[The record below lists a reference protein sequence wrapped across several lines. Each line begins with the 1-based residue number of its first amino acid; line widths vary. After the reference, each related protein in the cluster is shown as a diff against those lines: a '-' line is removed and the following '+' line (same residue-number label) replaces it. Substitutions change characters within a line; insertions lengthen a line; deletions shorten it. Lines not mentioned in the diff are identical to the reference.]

1 MVGLA
6 GWVLVAG
13 LQGMYGQTPG
23 AAPTPA
29 PAPVS
34 PTTAAPKAAPGSTTP
49 PPPLRLNSLAAD
61 TQHDPFPAVNPK
73 FFTADSPT
81 VATVDSYL
89 HAMLGFDAN
98 RIWRVIAIQKTASP
112 GVSKVTALVSERA
125 PNAKVLTASFYVLP
139 DGKHL
144 IAPDPSGL
152 NSFGADPFA
161 ENRAMLQA
169 RANGPAH
176 GAAAKELILVEFADL
191 QCPHCKEAQ
200 ATMNR
205 LAQDFPKARVV
216 YESFPLTEIHP
227 YAFQA
232 AAYGACIAK
241 TSQDAFFTYAQ
252 AVYDTQGAL
261 LPDTWEQTLKNAV
274 TKAGADPSAISTCA
288 AGQAAKDDVT
298 ASTRLATDLGV
309 EQTPTLAINGRLIN
323 LNAVPYETLRS
334 LVAFQAAA
342 DGVQGV
348 NAPSL
353 SASPALK
360 PR

>member
-1 MVGLA
+1 MKRTIAVLAGLA
-6 GWVLVAG
+6 VLAG
-13 LQGMYGQTPG
+13 CQGMYGQETG
-23 AAPTPA
+23 TAPKPA
-29 PAPVS
+29 PA
-34 PTTAAPKAAPGSTTP
+34 AATP

-61 TQHDPFPAVNPK
+61 TQHDPFPPVNPK
-73 FFTADSPT
+73 FFTADTPT
-81 VATVDSYL
+81 VATVESYL
-89 HAMLGFDAN
+89 HAMLGYDAN
-98 RIWRVIAIQKTASP
+98 RIWRVVAIQKTPSP

-125 PNAKVLTASFYVLP
+125 PNAKVLTAAFYVLP

-152 NSFGADPFA
+152 SNFGADPFA
-161 ENRAMLQA
+161 ENRATLQA

-176 GAAAKELILVEFADL
+176 GAATKELMLVEFADL
-191 QCPHCKEAQ
+191 QCPHCKDAQ

-216 YESFPLTEIHP
+216 YQSFPLTEIHP

-241 TSQDAFFTYAQ
+241 SNQDAFFTYAQ

-274 TKAGADPSAISTCA
+274 TKAGMDPAAISTCA
-288 AGQAAKDDVT
+288 TSQAAKEDVS
-298 ASTRLATDLGV
+298 ASTRLANDLGV
-309 EQTPTLAINGRLIN
+309 EQTPTLAINGRLIS

-334 LVAFQAAA
+334 LIAFQAAA

-348 NAPSL
+348 NGPAL
-353 SASPALK
+353 SAPGALK